1 MKYDEET
8 LKTLRY
14 GSIMIMADQDFDG
27 SHIKGLIMNFLHWYN
42 PSLLRLNGFVKMF
55 ITPIVKA
62 TKGSVVKSF
71 FTVPKFVA
79 WKNAQN
85 SLSGWTFKYYKGLGT
100 NTSKEAKTYFGDLNR
115 HVIPFRYNGGTTSNG
130 SNNDDETTALLA
142 TPTTSTTF
150 QEPSN
155 DDDWIEMVFSKTLS
169 NRRKTWLQ
177 SYDSDSSIDY
187 ETNEISVSTF
197 LRDEY
202 VVFECENSLSHVVN
216 RIICITLVYIR
227 RKSLEHA
234 NAHSN
239 VT

>member
-14 GSIMIMADQDFDG
+14 GSIIIMADQDFDG

-42 PSLLRLNGFVKMF
+42 PSLLRLDGFVKMF

-79 WKNAQN
+79 WKNAQT

-115 HVIPFRYNGGTTSNG
+115 HVILFRYNGGASNG
-130 SNNDDETTALLA
+130 NNDSTTTNNNDGTAALLA
-142 TPTTSTTF
+142 TPQTTTTPTF

-177 SYDSDSSIDY
+177 SYDSDSSINY
-187 ETNEISVSTF
+187 
-197 LRDEY
+197 
-202 VVFECENSLSHVVN
+202 
-216 RIICITLVYIR
+216 
-227 RKSLEHA
+227 
-234 NAHSN
+234 
-239 VT
+239 